1 MSRVKRFIAEHKA
14 CSAVKL
20 GNFLQD
26 DQLISVKVSFIN
38 VTRH

>member
-1 MSRVKRFIAEHKA
+1 MSHIKHFIAEHKA

-26 DQLISVKVSFIN
+26 DQLISVNVSFIN
-38 VTRH
+38 VT